1 MTILAGLSPAGALYV
16 RAGEPKVL
24 NVSLAQAD
32 GTTPQN
38 LQGRTFALIVRR
50 SSRISPLFTIN
61 AELSPDSLY
70 VSVMMTAEQ
79 ATAIY
84 EAGYAQ
90 SLSYDFVELSGGAST
105 SRFTERVL
113 VQTAPSLP
121 SDIVPIWEMLPY
133 TEAMIRPD
141 ALVITERGAAGDP
154 TAANEAAETAEAAAA
169 RADAATAALQSAAVI
184 IAAYQAEIVDLQI
197 GPSLN
202 FGNPNNSMYL

>member
-24 NVSLAQAD
+24 NVSLALAD
-32 GTTPQN
+32 GITPQN
-38 LQGRTFALIVRR
+38 LLGRTFALIVRR
-50 SSRISPLFTIN
+50 SSRIAPLFTIN
-61 AELSPDSLY
+61 AELSPDGLY
-70 VSVMMTAEQ
+70 VSVMMTAEL

-141 ALVITERGAAGDP
+141 ALVILRQP
-154 TAANEAAETAEAAAA
+154 TRRPRPPRRRQQGPMQPLRHCNPQPTSSLPIKRRSSTFRSA
-169 RADAATAALQSAAVI
+169 RA
-184 IAAYQAEIVDLQI
+184 
-197 GPSLN
+197 
-202 FGNPNNSMYL
+202 